1 LWRLQTLCRTQT
13 THSRRARTDE
23 IFGEVIST
31 YTDAQA
37 PRTAICNIL
46 VKYVRMYGFDHKRT
60 AGQFEIAWNELYLDL
75 ADLQSKNKPSGR
87 GQCNLA
93 SSLMTTRE

>member
-1 LWRLQTLCRTQT
+1 MSYANDPQPQ
-13 THSRRARTDE
+13 SPTDE

-60 AGQFEIAWNELYLDL
+60 AGQFEIA
-75 ADLQSKNKPSGR
+75 
-87 GQCNLA
+87 
-93 SSLMTTRE
+93 